1 MSGTRC
7 LLGVGLPVDVT
18 ATETL
23 THDEQGPGVEPG
35 PCSRGSSI
43 DGLLPS
49 LLGPHDDVDDDSAA
63 FHKYMT
69 LSRDGAGAIH
79 APSLVEDASRNDD
92 DDDDDDEDDDD
103 SSMSRD
109 LSKALDMSS
118 SSSSSPRV
126 QSRRHRSSVSAI
138 SAILHQGK
146 SGREDI
152 TGSLSVPAEQ
162 EKLSFLAKASSIF
175 FRRNS
180 MPRDKHTHSVC
191 PASRPDS
198 ERFIVTSAA
207 AQSLRRQQQLEDAQY
222 ARVITNFRT
231 IGWCSPSEIKSVEY
245 KRSLINAEW
254 DEKISL
260 LSHAQCYK

>member
-69 LSRDGAGAIH
+69 LSRD
-79 APSLVEDASRNDD
+79 
-92 DDDDDDEDDDD
+92 
-103 SSMSRD
+103 

-126 QSRRHRSSVSAI
+126 QSRRHRSSVSTI

-146 SGREDI
+146 SVREDI
-152 TGSLSVPAEQ
+152 TESLSVPAEQ

>member
-49 LLGPHDDVDDDSAA
+49 LLGPHDDVDDGSAA

-69 LSRDGAGAIH
+69 L
-79 APSLVEDASRNDD
+79 
-92 DDDDDDEDDDD
+92 
-103 SSMSRD
+103 SRD

-138 SAILHQGK
+138 SAILHQGE

>member
-23 THDEQGPGVEPG
+23 THDEQVPGVEPG

-69 LSRDGAGAIH
+69 L
-79 APSLVEDASRNDD
+79 
-92 DDDDDDEDDDD
+92 
-103 SSMSRD
+103 SRD

-231 IGWCSPSEIKSVEY
+231 IGWCSPSEIESVEY

>member
-69 LSRDGAGAIH
+69 LSRD
-79 APSLVEDASRNDD
+79 
-92 DDDDDDEDDDD
+92 
-103 SSMSRD
+103 

-126 QSRRHRSSVSAI
+126 QSRRHRSSVSTI

-146 SGREDI
+146 SVREDI
-152 TGSLSVPAEQ
+152 TESLSVPAEQ
-162 EKLSFLAKASSIF
+162 EKLIFSFEGTYVPLAAQI
-175 FRRNS
+175 
-180 MPRDKHTHSVC
+180 PRDLSSHLQ
-191 PASRPDS
+191 P
-198 ERFIVTSAA
+198 
-207 AQSLRRQQQLEDAQY
+207 
-222 ARVITNFRT
+222 
-231 IGWCSPSEIKSVEY
+231 
-245 KRSLINAEW
+245 RSLCAANNNWKTLSTLE
-254 DEKISL
+254 L
-260 LSHAQCYK
+260 LQTFVL

>member
-7 LLGVGLPVDVT
+7 LPGVGLPVDVT

-69 LSRDGAGAIH
+69 L
-79 APSLVEDASRNDD
+79 
-92 DDDDDDEDDDD
+92 
-103 SSMSRD
+103 SRD

>member
-1 MSGTRC
+1 MNGTRC

-69 LSRDGAGAIH
+69 LSRD
-79 APSLVEDASRNDD
+79 
-92 DDDDDDEDDDD
+92 
-103 SSMSRD
+103 

-126 QSRRHRSSVSAI
+126 QSRRHRSSVSTI

-146 SGREDI
+146 SVREDI
-152 TGSLSVPAEQ
+152 TESLSVPAEQ

-245 KRSLINAEW
+245 KRSLINAVW

>member
-1 MSGTRC
+1 MNGTRC

-35 PCSRGSSI
+35 PCSRGGSM

-92 DDDDDDEDDDD
+92 DDDEDDDD
-103 SSMSRD
+103 DDSTMSRD

-126 QSRRHRSSVSAI
+126 KSRRHRSSVSTI

-260 LSHAQCYK
+260 LSHAQYYK

>member
-69 LSRDGAGAIH
+69 LSRD
-79 APSLVEDASRNDD
+79 
-92 DDDDDDEDDDD
+92 
-103 SSMSRD
+103 

-126 QSRRHRSSVSAI
+126 QSRRHRSSVSTI

>member
-92 DDDDDDEDDDD
+92 DD

-118 SSSSSPRV
+118 SSSSRPRV
-126 QSRRHRSSVSAI
+126 QSRRHRSSVSTI

>member
-69 LSRDGAGAIH
+69 LSRD
-79 APSLVEDASRNDD
+79 
-92 DDDDDDEDDDD
+92 
-103 SSMSRD
+103 

-162 EKLSFLAKASSIF
+162 EKLSFLAKASICPETNI
-175 FRRNS
+175 RIQYVPLAAQI
-180 MPRDKHTHSVC
+180 PRDLSSHLQ
-191 PASRPDS
+191 P
-198 ERFIVTSAA
+198 
-207 AQSLRRQQQLEDAQY
+207 
-222 ARVITNFRT
+222 
-231 IGWCSPSEIKSVEY
+231 
-245 KRSLINAEW
+245 RSLCAANNNWKTLSTLE
-254 DEKISL
+254 L
-260 LSHAQCYK
+260 LQTFVL

>member
-69 LSRDGAGAIH
+69 L
-79 APSLVEDASRNDD
+79 
-92 DDDDDDEDDDD
+92 
-103 SSMSRD
+103 SRD

>member
-49 LLGPHDDVDDDSAA
+49 LLGSHDDVDDDSAA
-63 FHKYMT
+63 FH
-69 LSRDGAGAIH
+69 
-79 APSLVEDASRNDD
+79 N
-92 DDDDDDEDDDD
+92 
-103 SSMSRD
+103 
-109 LSKALDMSS
+109 
-118 SSSSSPRV
+118 
-126 QSRRHRSSVSAI
+126 RRHRSSVSTI

-146 SGREDI
+146 SVREDI
-152 TGSLSVPAEQ
+152 TESLSVPAEQ

-207 AQSLRRQQQLEDAQY
+207 AQSLRRQQQLEDAQMVLSQRD
-222 ARVITNFRT
+222 RVCGI
-231 IGWCSPSEIKSVEY
+231 
-245 KRSLINAEW
+245 
-254 DEKISL
+254 
-260 LSHAQCYK
+260 

>member
-92 DDDDDDEDDDD
+92 DDDDEDDDD

-109 LSKALDMSS
+109 LSKACLLYT
-118 SSSSSPRV
+118 
-126 QSRRHRSSVSAI
+126 SRCV
-138 SAILHQGK
+138 
-146 SGREDI
+146 
-152 TGSLSVPAEQ
+152 
-162 EKLSFLAKASSIF
+162 
-175 FRRNS
+175 
-180 MPRDKHTHSVC
+180 
-191 PASRPDS
+191 
-198 ERFIVTSAA
+198 
-207 AQSLRRQQQLEDAQY
+207 
-222 ARVITNFRT
+222 
-231 IGWCSPSEIKSVEY
+231 
-245 KRSLINAEW
+245 
-254 DEKISL
+254 
-260 LSHAQCYK
+260 

>member
-7 LLGVGLPVDVT
+7 LLGVGLPADVT

-69 LSRDGAGAIH
+69 L
-79 APSLVEDASRNDD
+79 
-92 DDDDDDEDDDD
+92 
-103 SSMSRD
+103 SRD

-231 IGWCSPSEIKSVEY
+231 IGWCSPSEIESVEY

>member
-49 LLGPHDDVDDDSAA
+49 LLGSHDDVDDDSAA

-69 LSRDGAGAIH
+69 L
-79 APSLVEDASRNDD
+79 
-92 DDDDDDEDDDD
+92 
-103 SSMSRD
+103 SRD

-126 QSRRHRSSVSAI
+126 QSRRHRSSVSTI

-146 SGREDI
+146 SVREDI
-152 TGSLSVPAEQ
+152 TESLSVPAEQ

-231 IGWCSPSEIKSVEY
+231 IGWCSPSEIESVEY

>member
-69 LSRDGAGAIH
+69 L
-79 APSLVEDASRNDD
+79 
-92 DDDDDDEDDDD
+92 
-103 SSMSRD
+103 SRD

-231 IGWCSPSEIKSVEY
+231 IGWCSPSEIESVEY

>member
-69 LSRDGAGAIH
+69 LSRD
-79 APSLVEDASRNDD
+79 
-92 DDDDDDEDDDD
+92 
-103 SSMSRD
+103 

-126 QSRRHRSSVSAI
+126 QSRRHRSSVSTI

-146 SGREDI
+146 SVREDI
-152 TGSLSVPAEQ
+152 TESLSVPAEQ

-260 LSHAQCYK
+260 LSHAQCHK

>member
-63 FHKYMT
+63 FHKYT
-69 LSRDGAGAIH
+69 GWGAIH

-92 DDDDDDEDDDD
+92 DDDDEDDDD
-103 SSMSRD
+103 SSISRD

-180 MPRDKHTHSVC
+180 MPRDKHMHSVC